1 MKLYPSKP
9 AIGVTLLIAIVMA
22 FLYALTE
29 KYGVSTVAIETLKIA
44 GGLITFFACAHLI
57 DFVFPALRGVVSK
70 EDDYY
75 GY

>member
-1 MKLYPSKP
+1 
-9 AIGVTLLIAIVMA
+9 MA

-29 KYGVSTVAIETLKIA
+29 KYGVSTVAIETLKIV
-44 GGLITFFACAHLI
+44 GGFIVFFACAHII